1 MKASADFRK
10 ILPDLI
16 VILLFVVISFLY
28 FAPAVI
34 DGREIAQHD
43 SLAAIGQGQEQRD
56 YMERHNGERSRWNI
70 SMFSGMPSYQMSPPT
85 TPRSRRT
92 WQRRPTLSFFPTM
105 STCFSSCLLEA
116 TTSDARLSGLTAG
129 ECPGSSGVEHSP
141 PYFFILVAAGHIWKF
156 ITLAYIPP
164 TIRAWSTSTG
174 RNIYLG
180 DCSSCSSPL
189 SRSRPTIS
197 R

>member
-1 MKASADFRK
+1 MKVSADFRK

-70 SMFSGMPSYQMSPPT
+70 SMFSGMPSYQMSPT
-85 TPRSRRT
+85 YD
-92 WQRRPTLSFFPTM
+92 
-105 STCFSSCLLEA
+105 STKPQ
-116 TTSDARLSGLTAG
+116 D
-129 ECPGSSGVEHSP
+129 
-141 PYFFILVAAGHIWKF
+141 
-156 ITLAYIPP
+156 LAKKAYSLFLP
-164 TIRAWSTSTG
+164 
-174 RNIYLG
+174 NYV
-180 DCSSCSSPL
+180 
-189 SRSRPTIS
+189 
-197 R
+197 